1 MSNSGASDG
10 DFADRAGL
18 FGLLAHAEQ
27 TLASIDRLR
36 ADISTQVNAVIDG
49 RGNTQRVAGPVRQV
63 ERLVELVEEAEDNGA
78 KVIVF
83 SYFLKVLDVIGGSL
97 PGTVFG
103 PLTGAMSSAACQA
116 LVDEF
121 TAHPAALCCC
131 PRSRPAASDSTSGAA
146 SVVIIAEPQ
155 WKPSTEA
162 QAIARAHRMGQVRT
176 VQVHRIRLRAASTSR
191 CGSIAAQGRT
201 VRSVR
206 PRELRQG
213 NPRGCGGRRRGRI
226 GSPPG

>member
-1 MSNSGASDG
+1 M
-10 DFADRAGL
+10 
-18 FGLLAHAEQ
+18 
-27 TLASIDRLR
+27 
-36 ADISTQVNAVIDG
+36 
-49 RGNTQRVAGPVRQV
+49 
-63 ERLVELVEEAEDNGA
+63 ELVEEAEDNGA

-121 TAHPAALCCC
+121 TAHPGSAVLLSQIEAGGVGLNIQ
-131 PRSRPAASDSTSGAA
+131 AA

-176 VQVHRIRLRAASTSR
+176 VQVHRILAK
-191 CGSIAAQGRT
+191 GSIDEPMREVLLRKAGLFDQYARESYAKETHADAVDASWSDRQPSQDEL
-201 VRSVR
+201 VRAEQARLGVR
-206 PRELRQG
+206 
-213 NPRGCGGRRRGRI
+213 
-226 GSPPG
+226 